1 VTGRLYKVSRYGVGI
16 NALISAQKF
25 LFHLLEDMRRVRKST
40 LKNEY
45 CHRYV
50 CPSAGVRPT
59 CKRQI
64 IVKCFTE
71 RFDTHVLRGLGG
83 EGRRA
88 SCGPLQTAE
97 SKGQRDK
104 CFK

>member
-1 VTGRLYKVSRYGVGI
+1 LS
-16 NALISAQKF
+16 SAQKF
-25 LFHLLEDMRRVRKST
+25 LFLLLEDMRRVRKST
-40 LKNEY
+40 LKNDY

-50 CPSAGVRPT
+50 CPSARVRQT
-59 CKRQI
+59 CKCQI
-64 IVKCFTE
+64 IVNSFTE
-71 RFDTHVLRGLGG
+71 RFDTHVRRGLGG
-83 EGRRA
+83 KGRRA